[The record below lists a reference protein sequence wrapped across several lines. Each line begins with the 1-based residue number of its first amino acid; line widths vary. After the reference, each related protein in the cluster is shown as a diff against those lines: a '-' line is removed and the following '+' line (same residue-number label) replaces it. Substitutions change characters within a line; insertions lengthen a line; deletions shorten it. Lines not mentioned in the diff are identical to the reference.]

1 MVPQLA
7 PDVPMSLTDTHFLC
21 PFGFEEFCGLRLP
34 YSSIYPSWGASERT
48 VIEVSHPPMSGA
60 APLVSTGSSETRS
73 SFSNPLQ
80 DVAGVSRDIAMSM
93 VFLKIAIFALAT
105 SRSR

>member
-21 PFGFEEFCGLRLP
+21 PFGFEEFCELRLP

-48 VIEVSHPPMSGA
+48 VIEVSHPLNEWSGA
-60 APLVSTGSSETRS
+60 AGIYRIE
-73 SFSNPLQ
+73 
-80 DVAGVSRDIAMSM
+80 RDPE
-93 VFLKIAIFALAT
+93 
-105 SRSR
+105 